1 MTNAPEGGTASDNRL
16 SFLQNAAAKYAG
28 RSGDFRHES
37 RSCKWHSVVSVH
49 KIITRSDI
57 LRHTEKGISI
67 KDNKTN

>member
-37 RSCKWHSVVSVH
+37 RSCK
-49 KIITRSDI
+49 
-57 LRHTEKGISI
+57 
-67 KDNKTN
+67 